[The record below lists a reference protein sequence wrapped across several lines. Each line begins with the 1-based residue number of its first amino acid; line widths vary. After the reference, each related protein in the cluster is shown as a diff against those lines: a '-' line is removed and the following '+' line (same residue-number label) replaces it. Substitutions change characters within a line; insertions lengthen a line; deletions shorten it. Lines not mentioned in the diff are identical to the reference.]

1 MSTEIK
7 KAVNQLALALSNDN
21 LTDYAKE
28 NNLDYSTSA
37 GCILSSIAFSLTSQI
52 KYKSLQV
59 AERISEIRAM
69 IVSSNANDTH
79 ESILQGRIDWNTC
92 DEVTIQECEEMLHE
106 IKNQYQELIGTEW
119 KVPVKKSDKELLNKN
134 STSGRFDAIQ
144 LLMKN
149 GIELNEKEQALW
161 DNFQVSENAKPS
173 K

>member
-92 DEVTIQECEEMLHE
+92 DEVTIQ
-106 IKNQYQELIGTEW
+106 
-119 KVPVKKSDKELLNKN
+119 
-134 STSGRFDAIQ
+134 
-144 LLMKN
+144 
-149 GIELNEKEQALW
+149 
-161 DNFQVSENAKPS
+161 
-173 K
+173 